1 MKLKKVSIAAIA
13 ILLGTVLT
21 SSLKAQTADDDKKPT
36 VGQKIKKTASNV
48 GNKTAE
54 LSVKGVNKVGGKTYK
69 GYEAPDGSD
78 VYIDKHDK
86 KYYINKKGGKVYLKK
101 SQIKKREEKKD

>member
-13 ILLGTVLT
+13 ILLSVTLT
-21 SSLKAQTADDDKKPT
+21 SSLKAQTSDDKKPT
-36 VGQKIKKTASNV
+36 LGQKVKKTASNV

-54 LSVKGVNKVGGKTYK
+54 ISVKGVNKVGGKTYK

-78 VYIDKHDK
+78 VYIDKNDR

-101 SQIKKREEKKD
+101 SQIRKRAEK